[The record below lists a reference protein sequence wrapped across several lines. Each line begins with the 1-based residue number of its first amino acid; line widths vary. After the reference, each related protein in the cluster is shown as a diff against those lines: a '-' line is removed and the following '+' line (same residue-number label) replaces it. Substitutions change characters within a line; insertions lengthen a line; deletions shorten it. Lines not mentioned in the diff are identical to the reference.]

1 MKQPKLSDLRIDTK
15 GTKLMREKMA
25 KVKKIKITINI
36 DEDVLES
43 VRGRADESGI
53 PYQSL
58 LNRLLRDAVEKVS
71 ENNSRLKKLE
81 REVQALKKKVLA

>member
-15 GTKLMREKMA
+15 GTKAMREKMA
-25 KVKKIKITINI
+25 KARKIKITINI

-58 LNRLLRDAVEKVS
+58 LNRLLRDAVNKASV
-71 ENNSRLKKLE
+71 NDSRLEKLE
-81 REVQALKKKVLA
+81 REVQALKKKVSA

>member
-1 MKQPKLSDLRIDTK
+1 MKHPRLSDVKVDVT
-15 GTKLMREKMA
+15 GTKSMRNKMA

-36 DEDVLES
+36 DDDILHS
-43 VRGRADESGI
+43 LRGEAERSGM

-71 ENNSRLKKLE
+71 RDESRLDKLE
-81 REVQALKKKVLA
+81 REVRELKKKLSA